1 MNRNIKILVVILLCI
16 GLIPLVRTL
25 LGLSFLSVIN
35 FVTRPNEQTDSQI
48 QEVETFFQEKGYDE
62 IHIIGANTNGR
73 EHGVPFSYNWYWHS
87 FELGEKGKEVVVLY
101 HYRNIKKIE
110 GYLTELDDETRNKCY
125 ISTHFVFYYGGE
137 DENIISTIME
147 FCEENKPEENFRG

>member
-1 MNRNIKILVVILLCI
+1 MNRNIKIIVVIMLCV
-16 GLIPLVRTL
+16 GLIPVMRTL

-35 FVTRPNEQTDSQI
+35 FATRPNEQTDSQI
-48 QEVETFFQEKGYDE
+48 QEVETFFQGKGYDE

-101 HYRNIKKIE
+101 HYRDVKEIDK
-110 GYLTELDDETRNKCY
+110 YLTELDDDTRNKCY
-125 ISTHFVFYYGGE
+125 VSTHFVFYYGGE
-137 DENIISTIME
+137 DEDITDTIIE
-147 FCEENKPEENFRG
+147 FCEANRAD